1 MKAEFSEIATDIVED
16 ETAENDSRRFLI
28 FEIDKL
34 SIGVSTD
41 FVIEIITN
49 HAITKV
55 PMLPS
60 YIEGIINLRGQIIP
74 IVNIRRR
81 MGKPTVEF
89 NDKMC
94 IIVLNIEST
103 YIGIIVD
110 TVQQVVDINVKEISQ
125 VPVHNGQELIK
136 GMLSI
141 GDGATLLFLDCQQ
154 LVHNF

>member
-1 MKAEFSEIATDIVED
+1 M
-16 ETAENDSRRFLI
+16 
-28 FEIDKL
+28 
-34 SIGVSTD
+34 
-41 FVIEIITN
+41 
-49 HAITKV
+49 
-55 PMLPS
+55 
-60 YIEGIINLRGQIIP
+60 
-74 IVNIRRR
+74 
-81 MGKPTVEF
+81 EF

-125 VPVHNGQELIK
+125 VPVHNGQELIN

>member
-125 VPVHNGQELIK
+125 VPVHNGQELIN